1 MYLILCIL
9 NLHIL
14 FLLVKPAKL
23 FESTHPDWPPSLHLG
38 NENYNSCKSSSIAAT
53 ERYEISVKR
62 KVLADTQ
69 SPSNVQLKKKIIV
82 KDTD

>member
-1 MYLILCIL
+1 MHLILCIL

-14 FLLVKPAKL
+14 FLLVKPATL
-23 FESTHPDWPPSLHLG
+23 FETTHPDWAPSLHLR
-38 NENYNSCKSSSIAAT
+38 NNSYKSSSIAAT

-69 SPSNVQLKKKIIV
+69 SPSNVQLKKKIID
-82 KDTD
+82 KDTDW